1 MLCLLVLIFSAAIVS
16 VFFFSNS
23 CSTSLLI
30 GCFAS
35 HVIPVLW
42 SCSASSPSISCN
54 RFQVNSTSR
63 MPPVHADVVLKDNQ
77 LPSLTLALPQ
87 FIIHSRSVSPDDGLL
102 FVQQPWAEWAPQLP
116 PQQTRKAA
124 WPATITG
131 YNSGTSTRFSLRPI
145 LLSHIMY
152 CDIYVY
158 CVY

>member
-87 FIIHSRSVSPDDGLL
+87 FIIHSRSVSPDDGLYL
-102 FVQQPWAEWAPQLP
+102 FSSRGRSGRRNCRLSRPAKQLGRPRLPAITAEP
-116 PQQTRKAA
+116 P
-124 WPATITG
+124 PA
-131 YNSGTSTRFSLRPI
+131 
-145 LLSHIMY
+145 SHYGPFYYLI
-152 CDIYVY
+152 
-158 CVY
+158 